1 MRYSVRSLAR
11 PLLENADK
19 KLIKSKGEVN
29 RLKILV
35 CVKQVPDTTE
45 IKIDPVTN
53 TLIRNGV
60 PSIVNPFDKNAL
72 EAALQLKDKYGAEV
86 TVLSMGP
93 GQAAEALRECY
104 AMGADNM
111 VLVSDR
117 AFGGADT
124 LATSYTLSAAI
135 RALGEFDLILCGK
148 QAIDGDTAQVGPE
161 IAEHLGIPQVT
172 YAADIE
178 LNDTTLTVTKE
189 QEDCYEKIEVKLPAL
204 LTAVKSLNEPRY
216 PNIRR
221 KMQANRM
228 EVRTL
233 TAADLPE
240 LDPAR
245 LGLKGSPTKVKK
257 TFVPPVHSTGVR
269 VEGKDAGEQVGNLL
283 KLLSEAK
290 ITF

>member
-93 GQAAEALRECY
+93 GQAAEQDRGEKTPA
-104 AMGADNM
+104 GAG
-111 VLVSDR
+111 LP
-117 AFGGADT
+117 GGIVQADHF
-124 LATSYTLSAAI
+124 SRRRHEYPHS
-135 RALGEFDLILCGK
+135 LG
-148 QAIDGDTAQVGPE
+148 
-161 IAEHLGIPQVT
+161 
-172 YAADIE
+172 
-178 LNDTTLTVTKE
+178 
-189 QEDCYEKIEVKLPAL
+189 
-204 LTAVKSLNEPRY
+204 
-216 PNIRR
+216 
-221 KMQANRM
+221 
-228 EVRTL
+228 
-233 TAADLPE
+233 
-240 LDPAR
+240 
-245 LGLKGSPTKVKK
+245 
-257 TFVPPVHSTGVR
+257 
-269 VEGKDAGEQVGNLL
+269 
-283 KLLSEAK
+283 
-290 ITF
+290 

>member
-124 LATSYTLSAAI
+124 LATSRS
-135 RALGEFDLILCGK
+135 E
-148 QAIDGDTAQVGPE
+148 
-161 IAEHLGIPQVT
+161 EHT
-172 YAADIE
+172 SE
-178 LNDTTLTVTKE
+178 L
-189 QEDCYEKIEVKLPAL
+189 Q
-204 LTAVKSLNEPRY
+204 SR
-216 PNIRR
+216 
-221 KMQANRM
+221 
-228 EVRTL
+228 
-233 TAADLPE
+233 
-240 LDPAR
+240 
-245 LGLKGSPTKVKK
+245 
-257 TFVPPVHSTGVR
+257 
-269 VEGKDAGEQVGNLL
+269 
-283 KLLSEAK
+283 
-290 ITF
+290 